1 MNTATRT
8 LCMVSVL
15 TLGTF
20 ASAAEEPASQD
31 LATSLAVESLLHSAQ
46 NLYHTPSAPAR
57 AGRLVAIANKVA
69 AIAPDDPRALRL
81 LSDVWQSQDKLA
93 QAAQAARK
101 QLEADLQNHSAGVR
115 WIRLELARRNRAVER
130 SEFLKGVV
138 DTPRLPAPLR
148 AVAAAE
154 LATLLIGQGAQADA
168 RAVLEEALELD
179 PMNYAA
185 LVNRLDLIDEPTP
198 ADRTDTLVDLMRG
211 NPRAWWLAEELAG
224 VLGDVGLHR
233 EAIGYLMHAWR
244 LRHGTE
250 ALGEH
255 APPRFAAVYASALL
269 DADMPGEVIRMF
281 ESQLKRLTVGDTGE
295 FLSLMVEAYRAAGQ
309 DDKAQQLA
317 AQTENLYR
325 KQLRRN
331 ELAAE
336 MQGQSAAGEMNAS
349 LATSLAWF
357 YLLTGS
363 QPEQALLYARKAG
376 ELGASGEGQ
385 SLLLAAAELVSGD
398 STATE
403 TLQAMASEYPL
414 AAAMLAEHYLQ
425 AGDEAAARQA
435 LLKGF
440 EQPRRHLGYRRL
452 MRLAKANGYDIPPA
466 EHAQAVRE
474 ALDGLDHNVLQ
485 MGVDPG
491 KFIEVSLRV
500 VEPSVELASPI
511 EVKAILSNTSRT
523 PIPLGQWGLLD
534 NMMALKVRINEV
546 ERLTFTSLPVAVWPA
561 PRMLAPGQTVVTTTR
576 LDVGPL
582 AAYLANNPLPQ
593 LNLEVIGTLSP
604 RETREGIVSG
614 LPQLNVSAV
623 ALKRKGLLGTWTG
636 GGRADPD
643 AYNRGIAD
651 VEQFLTRGTPDQ
663 RMRAAR
669 VVAGLLGWIRETE
682 AGDTRV
688 PEELRRVVSKPQ
700 LLGVMAQA
708 QQNPMP
714 VVRAELATALN
725 YANLGPNILNQLG
738 AMIEDPSPLVRFRMA
753 ELIGASGTQG
763 NTQMVKMYAQDP
775 DPMVRLMS
783 QAFLLDP
790 GSLDPQAPAAPR
802 SKPTESTAPA
812 APAVDRAPVSP
823 SEPSMQP
830 TPAESD
836 DDVVAPTPAPM
847 P

>member
-1 MNTATRT
+1 MKTATRT

-15 TLGTF
+15 AFG
-20 ASAAEEPASQD
+20 AWAQAAEEPAAQD

-46 NLYHTPSAPAR
+46 NLYHTPPAPAR

-81 LSDVWQSQDKLA
+81 LSDVWQSQDKLD

-101 QLEADLQNHSAGVR
+101 QLQADLQNHAAGVR
-115 WIRLELARRNRAVER
+115 WIRLELARRNRAIER

-198 ADRTDTLVDLMRG
+198 ADHARTLVELLRG

-224 VLGDVGLHR
+224 LLGDVGLHR

-244 LRHGTE
+244 LRHGTK
-250 ALGEH
+250 ALAEH
-255 APPRFAAVYASALL
+255 APPSFAATYASALL
-269 DADMPGEVIRMF
+269 DAAMPGEVIRMF
-281 ESQLKRLTVGDTGE
+281 EPQLKRLTVGDTGE
-295 FLSLMVEAYRAAGQ
+295 FLSLMIEAYRAAGQ
-309 DDKAQQLA
+309 TDNAQQLA
-317 AQTENLYR
+317 AQTEELYR
-325 KQLRRN
+325 KQLKRN

-349 LATSLAWF
+349 LATSLAWY
-357 YLLTGS
+357 YLLTGN
-363 QPEQALLYARKAG
+363 QADQALFFARKAG
-376 ELGASGEGQ
+376 ELGAAGEGQ
-385 SLLLAAAELVSGD
+385 SLLLAAAQLAGGNAA
-398 STATE
+398 ATE
-403 TLQAMASEYPL
+403 TLQTLAGDYPL
-414 AAAMLAEHYLQ
+414 AAAILAEHYLQ
-425 AGDEAAARQA
+425 AGQEAAARQT

-440 EQPRRHLGYRRL
+440 QQPRRHLGYRRL
-452 MRLAKANGYDIPPA
+452 MRLAKANGYDIPPT
-466 EHAQAVRE
+466 EHAQAVRD
-474 ALDGLDHNVLQ
+474 ALAGLDHNVLQ

-500 VEPSVELASPI
+500 VEPTVELAAPI
-511 EVKAILSNTSRT
+511 EVKTILTNTSRT

-546 ERLTFTSLPVAVWPA
+546 DRLTFTSLPVAVWPA
-561 PRMLAPGQTVVTTTR
+561 PRMLAPGQTVTTTTR

-582 AAYLANNPLPQ
+582 AGYLANNPLPQ
-593 LNLEVIGTLSP
+593 LKLEVIGTLSP

-614 LPQLNVSAV
+614 LPQLNVPSV
-623 ALKRKGLLGTWTG
+623 ALKRKGLLGGWAG
-636 GGRADPD
+636 GGRANPD
-643 AYNRGIAD
+643 AYNRAIAD

-700 LLGVMAQA
+700 LLGLMAQA
-708 QQNPMP
+708 QQNSMP

-738 AMIEDPSPLVRFRMA
+738 TMIDDPSPLVRFRVA
-753 ELIGASGTQG
+753 ELIGASGTKG
-763 NTQMVKMYAQDP
+763 NTQMVKMYSQDP
-775 DPMVRLMS
+775 DPMVRLMA

-790 GSLDPQAPAAPR
+790 DSLDPQAPAAPR
-802 SKPTESTAPA
+802 PAPSDSPEDRVPMSPAEPSPAPA
-812 APAVDRAPVSP
+812 EPVDS
-823 SEPSMQP
+823 
-830 TPAESD
+830 AED
-836 DDVVAPTPAPM
+836 DIVAPTPAPM